1 MHQMYNAVRRMIKAT
16 RIARPDRT
24 KDAMLS
30 FYNMTLGVS
39 VHDVVGHTS
48 KRMSEGDDKVTHT
61 KHLRGEVH
69 SHGVQGLSS
78 CEDCYSPCSC
88 SVVLCVL
95 GLTDCQVQHDLAQSQ
110 L

>member
-39 VHDVVGHTS
+39 VHDVVGHNEQ
-48 KRMSEGDDKVTHT
+48 KDE
-61 KHLRGEVH
+61 
-69 SHGVQGLSS
+69 
-78 CEDCYSPCSC
+78 
-88 SVVLCVL
+88 
-95 GLTDCQVQHDLAQSQ
+95 
-110 L
+110 

>member
-1 MHQMYNAVRRMIKAT
+1 MDQMYSAVRRMIRAT

-30 FYNMTLGVS
+30 FYNRTVGIS

-78 CEDCYSPCSC
+78 CEDCPQSLLLLCCSLRVGPNRL
-88 SVVLCVL
+88 S
-95 GLTDCQVQHDLAQSQ
+95 GPT
-110 L
+110 